1 MTWHAHAQLLSASM
15 ASERVADLKAK
26 ANAAVT
32 KSDFSTAVAHLTE
45 ALLEMQPGAKELWSN
60 RAFALSAM
68 GKHKEALVDAQ
79 RCIDMAPTFSKGYL
93 RAGRALIAL
102 GRHSD
107 ATNLLEDAFEKM
119 PQDYALKEALEEA
132 ISAAAS
138 GSSTAQAAA
147 GGSAWRPR
155 SPAAS
160 SASGGALDSS
170 YYYAAVPASQRVLP
184 VAAPVRIDAVSPGS
198 TESSSA
204 AAGHIRD
211 DIECKG
217 APLQRLVIAH
227 A

>member
-1 MTWHAHAQLLSASM
+1 M

-68 GKHKEALVDAQ
+68 GKHAEALVDAQ

-107 ATNLLEDAFEKM
+107 ATNLDTYVRQKIKKTYGQNFLNIKTTMTTHHIKLQLACTGDIATLGFHGPDISSLTEWTPALQQVANLIVNSLLTLEKSII
-119 PQDYALKEALEEA
+119 LRTSHKHL
-132 ISAAAS
+132 
-138 GSSTAQAAA
+138 
-147 GGSAWRPR
+147 
-155 SPAAS
+155 
-160 SASGGALDSS
+160 
-170 YYYAAVPASQRVLP
+170 
-184 VAAPVRIDAVSPGS
+184 RIC
-198 TESSSA
+198 T
-204 AAGHIRD
+204 
-211 DIECKG
+211 
-217 APLQRLVIAH
+217 
-227 A
+227 